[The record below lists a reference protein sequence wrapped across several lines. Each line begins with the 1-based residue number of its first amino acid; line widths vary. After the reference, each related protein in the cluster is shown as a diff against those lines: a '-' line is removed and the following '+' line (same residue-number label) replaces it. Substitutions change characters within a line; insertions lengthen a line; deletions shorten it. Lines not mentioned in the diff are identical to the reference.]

1 MANNTQNLKVPTSE
15 EAREYGRLGGIA
27 SGEARRKKA
36 TMLSVLEKTLDETN
50 NKGLTYREL
59 VTLGLIKGAMNGSSK
74 NYELITSMMEQKE
87 RKESEQQ
94 VFVTIPAKDIA
105 SSFIDLNRSID
116 DREYR
121 EYYLEGGRGSTKS
134 SFVSEK
140 IIEILENNP
149 KMCAVIL
156 RKVKDTLKDSVY
168 SQLEWAID
176 TLSETYPYIKSDY
189 KLFK

>member
-74 NYELITSMMEQKE
+74 NYEL
-87 RKESEQQ
+87 
-94 VFVTIPAKDIA
+94 
-105 SSFIDLNRSID
+105 N
-116 DREYR
+116 
-121 EYYLEGGRGSTKS
+121 
-134 SFVSEK
+134 
-140 IIEILENNP
+140 
-149 KMCAVIL
+149 
-156 RKVKDTLKDSVY
+156 
-168 SQLEWAID
+168 
-176 TLSETYPYIKSDY
+176 
-189 KLFK
+189 